1 MFLSGQGE
9 SRRGKGGK
17 RRGVGGVGNLAEVF
31 QAQSGK
37 SGGFFVGG
45 GTFNAPQRGGTGG
58 GDFLFKPPWAALFG
72 SPFPPTLPKTA
83 VAEKRRMMS
92 EEGETMFLI

>member
-1 MFLSGQGE
+1 M
-9 SRRGKGGK
+9 
-17 RRGVGGVGNLAEVF
+17 GNLAEVF

-72 SPFPPTLPKTA
+72 SPFPPILFEMA
-83 VAEKRRMMS
+83 VSEKSEIMS

>member
-1 MFLSGQGE
+1 M
-9 SRRGKGGK
+9 
-17 RRGVGGVGNLAEVF
+17 GNLAEVF

-37 SGGFFVGG
+37 SGEFFVRG

-72 SPFPPTLPKTA
+72 SPFPPILFEIV
-83 VAEKRRMMS
+83 VAEKS
-92 EEGETMFLI
+92 EMISEGDETMFSI